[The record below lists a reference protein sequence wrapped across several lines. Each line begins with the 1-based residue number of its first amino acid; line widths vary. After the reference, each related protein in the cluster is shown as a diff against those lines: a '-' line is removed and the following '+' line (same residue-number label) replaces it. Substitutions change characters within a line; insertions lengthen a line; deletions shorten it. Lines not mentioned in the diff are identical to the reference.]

1 MFAKLLKHKLIE
13 KDMKITDVAK
23 ALETSPQ
30 NLSQKLKRDNFS
42 EKEME
47 EIAAAVGCTLEISFK
62 DAGEQSPAFFCFN
75 RGYVTLFSPFL
86 CGLFAVPYGYIIAKL
101 GTNTTRNNKQILGTN
116 TDWKLYKMHKA
127 QIYIDSQAQT

>member
-47 EIAAAVGCTLEISFK
+47 EIAVGCTLEISFK
-62 DAGEQSPAFFCFN
+62 DAGE
-75 RGYVTLFSPFL
+75 
-86 CGLFAVPYGYIIAKL
+86 
-101 GTNTTRNNKQILGTN
+101 
-116 TDWKLYKMHKA
+116 
-127 QIYIDSQAQT
+127 

>member
-23 ALETSPQ
+23 ALDTSPQ

-62 DAGEQSPAFFCFN
+62 DAGE
-75 RGYVTLFSPFL
+75 
-86 CGLFAVPYGYIIAKL
+86 
-101 GTNTTRNNKQILGTN
+101 
-116 TDWKLYKMHKA
+116 
-127 QIYIDSQAQT
+127 